1 MGNTKNTYEE
11 PLKRER
17 EFMFNRFLV
26 FRNLGPSRTL
36 KKAYNTIIENP
47 KLSQKCRADKKFT
60 FEAIKKNSQNWQ
72 WVARAELFDA
82 NNLLKQQTENEEKY
96 KETTNELINQ
106 MNTIVKFLNNILNN
120 IFQGPT
126 KVDGT
131 PYALPTV
138 IKMIKDVVDI
148 LKVCNEQIRLCCGY
162 STTNN
167 DVNFNNPIEI
177 EAEVI
182 DVTPLN
188 ERLAKYENYF
198 TAIEAEAESSDSAD
212 NM

>member
-1 MGNTKNTYEE
+1 
-11 PLKRER
+11 
-17 EFMFNRFLV
+17 MFNRFLV
-26 FRNLGPSRTL
+26 FRDLGPQRTL
-36 KKAYNTIIENP
+36 KKAYEKIIENP
-47 KLSQKCRADKKFT
+47 KLSQECRADEKFT

-96 KETTNELINQ
+96 KETTNELITQ
-106 MNTIVKFLNNILNN
+106 MNIIVKFLNNVLNS

-138 IKMIKDVVDI
+138 IKMIKDVVEI

-167 DVNFNNPIEI
+167 DVNVAGAIEV

-182 DVTPLN
+182 DVTPLS
-188 ERLAKYENYF
+188 ERLANYEDYF
-198 TAIEAEAESSDSAD
+198 TRIEAEAESPNSPDS
-212 NM
+212 M

>member
-1 MGNTKNTYEE
+1 
-11 PLKRER
+11 
-17 EFMFNRFLV
+17 MFKRFLV
-26 FRNLGPSRTL
+26 FRDLGPQRTL
-36 KKAYNTIIENP
+36 KKAYEKIIENP
-47 KLSQKCRADKKFT
+47 KLSQECRADEKFT

-82 NNLLKQQTENEEKY
+82 NNLLKQQKENEDKY
-96 KETTNELINQ
+96 KETTNELITQ
-106 MNTIVKFLNNILNN
+106 MNIIVKFLNNVLNS

-138 IKMIKDVVDI
+138 IKMIKDVVEI

-167 DVNFNNPIEI
+167 DVNVAGAIEV

-188 ERLAKYENYF
+188 ERLANYENYF
-198 TAIEAEAESSDSAD
+198 TRIEAEAESTNSPDS
-212 NM
+212 M